1 MSDPRQEAAR
11 SEHAPASVAPPR
23 DERPRQRLVAL
34 INQKGGVGKTT
45 STVNLGAALAA
56 AGRRVLLVDL
66 DPQGHLS
73 LHLGID
79 PDTCGGTIYDVL
91 LDPEVRLDH
100 VVHRARPDLD
110 VVPSNV
116 DLAAAESELA
126 DVEDRHAILHRKF
139 HAASGRWDVV
149 LLDCPPS
156 LGLLTLNGLTLAEEV
171 IVPMQAHFLALQ
183 GLGRLLETVS
193 LVGRG
198 VNPDLRVSG
207 VLLCMHERQSSHGRE
222 VVSELKRF
230 FREARGGEAAWSDAS
245 VLLPAVR
252 RNIKLAEA
260 PSFGQTILDY
270 APTCPGAMD
279 YRTLAQRLLERWA
292 SEDAADVATRD
303 EPPAERSVEAK
314 SSEAPVPIVETV
326 ARTTDA
332 ALAGD

>member
-1 MSDPRQEAAR
+1 MSEPRQEAAGTGRAPSSETTNGAEAPR
-11 SEHAPASVAPPR
+11 SR
-23 DERPRQRLVAL
+23 IVAL

-45 STVNLGAALAA
+45 STVNLGAALAE
-56 AGRRVLLVDL
+56 AGRRVLLIDL

-91 LDPEVRLDH
+91 IDPEVGLDT
-100 VVHRARPDLD
+100 VVHKARPNLD
-110 VVPSNV
+110 VVPANV

-126 DVEDRHAILHRKF
+126 GLEDRHAILSRKYE
-139 HAASGRWDVV
+139 AAAGAWDVV

-156 LGLLTLNGLTLAEEV
+156 LGMLTLNGLALAQEL

-222 VVSELKRF
+222 VVAELKEF
-230 FREARGGEAAWSDAS
+230 FKEARGGGQAWSDAS

-270 APTCPGAMD
+270 APACPGAMD
-279 YRTLAQRLLERWA
+279 YRTLATRLLERWNRET
-292 SEDAADVATRD
+292 SVAT
-303 EPPAERSVEAK
+303 PITVEGGAA
-314 SSEAPVPIVETV
+314 APEVETV
-326 ARTTDA
+326 APSTPERSATTLART
-332 ALAGD
+332 GG